1 MLFHRLEPAAD
12 RDVVASDAEMPG
24 QLDRVVDAAL
34 GREGPGHGHTK
45 HVVPAQG
52 RDGQGGGDR
61 RIDAAAQADDN
72 LVETTFA
79 EVVAEPE
86 DKGIVYVGHVGVSGG
101 IDRNRGRNGGECVDF
116 AEAGQFGRKVA
127 VGREG
132 ERVSVEDKLVIAADQ
147 IGVNQGHLEP
157 PGDGAEHGASFDRLA
172 SLKRGSAQVEQEVD
186 AGPGQFVERTASV
199 KITGQILRG
208 PEVFADRD
216 TGPPSCN
223 VGDGHLGGGFKVA
236 ALVEDVIS
244 RQERFVRGGQA
255 ASVLQDHRAVVAGA
269 TVGRGVRFDRA
280 DDERDGTGFGRQRFN
295 LTLGCCNEAR
305 TKDEVHRRV
314 AADREFRGDDK
325 ISPGCHQFPVGAE
338 DFGGIAV
345 KIPDRRVDLG
355 EAGVQGS

>member
-1 MLFHRLEPAAD
+1 MD
-12 RDVVASDAEMPG
+12 
-24 QLDRVVDAAL
+24 
-34 GREGPGHGHTK
+34 
-45 HVVPAQG
+45 
-52 RDGQGGGDR
+52 
-61 RIDAAAQADDN
+61 
-72 LVETTFA
+72 
-79 EVVAEPE
+79 
-86 DKGIVYVGHVGVSGG
+86 VGHIGVFGRRK
-101 IDRNRGRNGGECVDF
+101 RNRGRNGDQRVDF

-132 ERVSVEDKLVIAADQ
+132 ERVPVEDKLVIAADQ
-147 IGVNQGHLEP
+147 IGVNERHLESAR
-157 PGDGAEHGASFDRLA
+157 DGGEHDAPFDRLA

-186 AGPGQFVERTASV
+186 AGRSQFVERTASV

-280 DDERDGTGFGRQRFN
+280 DDERDGTGFARQRFH
-295 LTLGCCNEAR
+295 LALGRCNEAR

-314 AADREFRGDDK
+314 AADRELGSDDK
-325 ISPGCHQFPVGAE
+325 FRPGCHQFPVGAE
-338 DFGGIAV
+338 DFSGIAV